1 MSQSVIR
8 VANFREHQVCVE
20 TVIRRGSSGSLR
32 SSRSRRRA
40 GQARGAVR
48 SRLVGGITA
57 APGSKRLIGF
67 LIMIECDFVL
77 ALNQV
82 EITQRVF
89 RRSNSTRVV
98 GLRKI
103 FQR

>member
-8 VANFREHQVCVE
+8 VANFREHQVRVE
-20 TVIRRGSSGSLR
+20 TVIRGRRSGRLR
-32 SSRSRRRA
+32 SSRSSRRA

-57 APGSKRLIGF
+57 APGRKRLVGF
-67 LIMIECDFVL
+67 LIMIEWDFVL

-82 EITQRVF
+82 EIAPRVF
-89 RRSNSTRVV
+89 RGRNSTRVV
-98 GLRKI
+98 GLREI